1 MKCPTETQES
11 AALLLAY
18 CAGRL
23 DVKGTAAIERHLGIC
38 PPCRE
43 FARGQQALWEALDT
57 WEADPVSVEFDRR
70 LYRRIEREVRGWDR
84 LIRPLRALPIR
95 HSLPVASAACV
106 VVIVGALLQQPAAM
120 QPASW
125 IESAQLEPV
134 QPEQVEH
141 ALDDM
146 QMLSDFSRQVRAT
159 GNE

>member
-1 MKCPTETQES
+1 MKCPLETHES

-23 DVKGTAAIERHLGIC
+23 GAEDTAAIERHLGIC
-38 PPCRE
+38 SACRE
-43 FARGQQALWEALDT
+43 FLSGQQALWETLDA
-57 WEADPVSVEFDRR
+57 WEAAPVSVEFDRR
-70 LYRRIEREVRGWDR
+70 LYRRIEGEVRWWGR
-84 LIRPLRALPIR
+84 LIRPFRTVPIR

-125 IESAQLEPV
+125 IESAQWEPV

-146 QMLSDFSRQVRAT
+146 QMLSDFSRQVRAA
-159 GNE
+159 GNQ